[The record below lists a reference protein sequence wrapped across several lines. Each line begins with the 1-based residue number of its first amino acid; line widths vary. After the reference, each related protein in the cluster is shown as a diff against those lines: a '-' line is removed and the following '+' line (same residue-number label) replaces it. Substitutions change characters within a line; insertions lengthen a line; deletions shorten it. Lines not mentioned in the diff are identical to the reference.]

1 MAVHISEIVG
11 ALPRVQYD
19 AKSPAKP
26 KPAPSSANATAARD
40 CPVCKGSGFVARD
53 VPVGHPDFDKKW
65 PCPHPCHAAERLAR
79 LARLA
84 KLSGLAEADLGLRLV
99 DFKANGTVA
108 GAVLAAAQS
117 FLADPTPLLYLWGG
131 YGNGKTL
138 LLKSLVNE
146 FNEQGRV
153 AVYAKFSRL
162 LWWMRQVFS
171 DNGDRE
177 GYLGR
182 YERLKR
188 VPVLAVD
195 EFDKANLTAFAQ
207 EFQFDFLDERY
218 EAGLRGECCT
228 VFASN
233 SPPGELPG
241 YLLSR
246 VEDGRCLVI
255 ENRGKDLRPH
265 LGG

>member
-1 MAVHISEIVG
+1 M
-11 ALPRVQYD
+11 P
-19 AKSPAKP
+19 
-26 KPAPSSANATAARD
+26 RD
-40 CPVCKGSGFVARD
+40 CPVCSGSGYVARD
-53 VPVGHPDFDKKW
+53 VPFGHPDFNRKW
-65 PCPHPCHAAERLAR
+65 PCPHPCHAEER

-84 KLSGLAEADLGLRLV
+84 KLSGLDERDLSLRLA
-99 DFKANGTVA
+99 DFRAD
-108 GAVLAAAQS
+108 GAVTGGVLRTARA
-117 FLADPTPLLYLWGG
+117 FLAEPAPLLYLWGG

-138 LLKSLVNE
+138 LLKALVNE
-146 FNEQGRV
+146 FNERGEV

-171 DNGDRE
+171 ENGDRE

-182 YERLKR
+182 YERLKS

-228 VFASN
+228 LFASN
-233 SPPGELPG
+233 SPPDELPG

-265 LGG
+265 LRR